1 MASNYKNL
9 HYTSL
14 LVNGVFWNTFA
25 PISYA
30 NKNTCHFT
38 MMCETKP
45 QEISFFPGT
54 HLSNSALH
62 NKSVG
67 LLSWSLTV
75 PGSYNTVTGKCL
87 TTEPSVEA
95 RAYTLH

>member
-9 HYTSL
+9 HYTNL

-45 QEISFFPGT
+45 QEISFSPGT

-62 NKSVG
+62 NKSIG

-75 PGSYNTVTGKCL
+75 PGSYNTLTGKWL
-87 TTEPSVEA
+87 TTDPSVEA